1 MIFLM
6 YLYFSFAF
14 CAIFPYFL
22 FFSNF
27 SIYFNLI
34 VQARKPR
41 FIKLLPCFLTDFFL
55 THLFRRVI
63 MYSKKSFQGLF
74 DLLSFSIAK
83 RLLKG
88 RSKIQTISYHAFP
101 DKAQNTL
108 IACSQNSDHHPL
120 TVNCAGTTFIQWPF
134 RTKNAQGRKDFYF
147 LYLKTGTMKLAIGEI
162 ETSISSNTLVVIPPD
177 TPYAYSQPNSE
188 PLFYYWIH
196 FTGSYALS
204 CLKEFDLF
212 PLPLI
217 RRNTDVLNPIEYQMQ
232 KMFDTFIKNGAL
244 RDAELSHCMDAI
256 LIEIAKHSH
265 TENDDTKK
273 LSKSIKYIHANYTSD
288 IKIPDLAAMEFLSS
302 SRYSVLF
309 NRIIHTSP
317 YQYII
322 NLRLKAAC
330 EMLRDSNLGV
340 TQIAE
345 LLGFQSCFFFSKLFK
360 KHLGISPLQY
370 RKNILLLQ
378 ESEK

>member
-1 MIFLM
+1 
-6 YLYFSFAF
+6 
-14 CAIFPYFL
+14 
-22 FFSNF
+22 
-27 SIYFNLI
+27 
-34 VQARKPR
+34 
-41 FIKLLPCFLTDFFL
+41 
-55 THLFRRVI
+55 
-63 MYSKKSFQGLF
+63 
-74 DLLSFSIAK
+74 
-83 RLLKG
+83 
-88 RSKIQTISYHAFP
+88 
-101 DKAQNTL
+101 
-108 IACSQNSDHHPL
+108 
-120 TVNCAGTTFIQWPF
+120 
-134 RTKNAQGRKDFYF
+134 
-147 LYLKTGTMKLAIGEI
+147 MKLSIGEI
-162 ETSISSNTLVVIPPD
+162 ETVISSNTLVVIPPD

-204 CLKEFDLF
+204 SLKNFDLF

-217 RRNTDVLNPIEYQMQ
+217 RKNADILNPIEYQMR
-232 KMFDTFIKNGAL
+232 KMFDIFIRNDAL
-244 RDAELSHCMDAI
+244 RDAELSHCMDAV
-256 LIEIAKHSH
+256 LIEIAKRSH
-265 TENDDTKK
+265 AENDDIKK

-309 NRIIHTSP
+309 NRIMHISP

-378 ESEK
+378 ENERKTNNDTQ